1 MKISL
6 FAYFTDLV
14 NEIGIEN
21 AAKRICECGYTGA
34 EFFYTEACVPTVEVA
49 KEYRRVLD
57 EAELTVPCVSC
68 YADIIK
74 QFSDNAPDRSA
85 IEALK
90 RLADFTSAL
99 GAKYLHHT
107 VYPCMDKSNAL
118 AYDDVIDAAVM
129 GCAEVAEYAKSI
141 GVTVIY
147 EPQGLVFN
155 GKSGF
160 TGFYRRLKGLTDNAA
175 VCFDVGNPYW
185 VGEEPFDLLVET
197 LNDVVHVHLKD
208 YKAAPSN
215 DVGYSPEEVPLGSG
229 AIDMRRIAK
238 ELAAIGYDGFFSVED
253 ATDTPI
259 EEKYKLAKAKIV

>member
-21 AAKRICECGYTGA
+21 AAERVRECGYTGV
-34 EFFYTEACVPTVEVA
+34 EFFYTEAGVPTVEAA
-49 KEYRRVLD
+49 KEYRAALGK
-57 EAELTVPCVSC
+57 AQLAVPCVSC

-74 QFSDNAPDRSA
+74 DFTDGTPNRSA

-90 RLADFTSAL
+90 RLSDFTSAL

-107 VYPCMDKSNAL
+107 VYPCLSKNGAL
-118 AYDDVIDAAVM
+118 AYEDVVDAALM
-129 GCAEVAEYAKSI
+129 GCAEVAEYAKSV

-155 GKSGF
+155 GKDGF
-160 TGFYRRLKGLTDNAA
+160 TDFYRRLKSMTDNVA

-185 VGEEPFDLLVET
+185 VGEEPFDLLET
-197 LNDVVHVHLKD
+197 IKADVAHVHLKD
-208 YKAAPSN
+208 YKRPPS
-215 DVGYSPEEVPLGSG
+215 DDDYTPEEVPIGSG
-229 AIDMRRIAK
+229 AIDMSRIVK
-238 ELAAIGYDGFFSVED
+238 TIQGIGYNGFFSVED

-259 EEKYKLAKAKIV
+259 EAKYNLAKATIV